1 MKTTKPA
8 FPRRALPIVLAFF
21 LLVSC
26 GTGHSA
32 SDVRL
37 SFQGEMNSFAESEKY
52 VYIVSHVAGKD
63 NQNATYYIY
72 SFLKNGKKNWSV
84 RLGFSGSIYPLRDGR
99 FFCASKDG
107 KISAFD
113 EQGKTIWEKHLSLDE
128 YSNSNYLLNSNEKL
142 MVNIV
147 SSPSASTVYH
157 TISIDGEESTS
168 SLIPDLTSCYTY
180 NYPLGGYITEGFTEN
195 QQWFISR
202 LNEDF
207 SVEWTYGGGNNDSN
221 FHIKDFSNDGR
232 ILFVG
237 SGGENDSAFLQELD
251 SKGNEMHRIDFKSA
265 NIFAAYFRDKIV
277 AAADKLRILES
288 DLTVN
293 AEFEQLKYPRIKAFE
308 KSFFVYSPG
317 SYDSSASVVYDGYCK
332 QYDESNALKLD
343 QTFRKSDRFIEIGE
357 TGKFYYRK

>member
-99 FFCASKDG
+99 FFYASKDG

-221 FHIKDFSNDGR
+221 FLMTAGFFLSEAGEKMTALFYRNWIQKEMKCTGLTLKAQIFSQLIFEIK
-232 ILFVG
+232 
-237 SGGENDSAFLQELD
+237 
-251 SKGNEMHRIDFKSA
+251 
-265 NIFAAYFRDKIV
+265 
-277 AAADKLRILES
+277 
-288 DLTVN
+288 
-293 AEFEQLKYPRIKAFE
+293 
-308 KSFFVYSPG
+308 
-317 SYDSSASVVYDGYCK
+317 
-332 QYDESNALKLD
+332 
-343 QTFRKSDRFIEIGE
+343 
-357 TGKFYYRK
+357 